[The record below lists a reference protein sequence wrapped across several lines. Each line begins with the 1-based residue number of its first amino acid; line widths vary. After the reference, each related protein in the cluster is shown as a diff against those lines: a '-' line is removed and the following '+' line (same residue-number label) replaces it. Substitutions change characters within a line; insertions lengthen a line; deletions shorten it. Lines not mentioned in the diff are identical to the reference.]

1 MSRILNKAEL
11 TLILTFS
18 VFALISAFFI
28 EYVLGHEPCNLCL
41 LQRLP
46 YLGVILAFL
55 LIFFIDKFERKFFFI
70 ATLFFLIS
78 LILSIY
84 HVGIEQGIIQESFVC
99 SLEQNINSLSKEDI
113 LKSLKNKPVSCKDVN
128 FTIFGFSLA
137 SINIILSLTLSVI
150 TLNKYLN
157 YEKNK

>member
-1 MSRILNKAEL
+1 MSRIIYKTEL
-11 TLILTFS
+11 TLILIFS
-18 VFALISAFFI
+18 VSALVSAFFI

-46 YLGVILAFL
+46 YLGVIFAFL
-55 LIFFIDKFERKFFFI
+55 LIFLIDKFERKFFFI

-99 SLEQNINSLSKEDI
+99 SLEQNINSLSKEDV

-128 FTIFGFSLA
+128 FTIFGLSLA
-137 SINIILSLTLSVI
+137 TINTFASITFTAISFKVFL
-150 TLNKYLN
+150 K
-157 YEKNK
+157 YEKK

>member
-1 MSRILNKAEL
+1 MSRILNKSEL

-55 LIFFIDKFERKFFFI
+55 FIFFIDKFERKFFFI
-70 ATLFFLIS
+70 ASLFFLIS

-128 FTIFGFSLA
+128 FTIFGLSLA
-137 SINIILSLTLSVI
+137 TINTFASIAFTAISFKVFL
-150 TLNKYLN
+150 K
-157 YEKNK
+157 YEKK

>member
-55 LIFFIDKFERKFFFI
+55 LIFFVDKFERKFFFI

-128 FTIFGFSLA
+128 FTIFGLSLA
-137 SINIILSLTLSVI
+137 TINTFASITFTAISFKVFL
-150 TLNKYLN
+150 K
-157 YEKNK
+157 YEKK

>member
-55 LIFFIDKFERKFFFI
+55 FLFFIDKFERKFFFI

-128 FTIFGFSLA
+128 FTIFGLSLA
-137 SINIILSLTLSVI
+137 TINTFASIAFTAISFKVFL
-150 TLNKYLN
+150 K
-157 YEKNK
+157 YEKK